1 MLVFSCLFN
10 AIQTSAYVGYADHVQ
25 KGHSGL
31 VGYLVY
37 LFAFNVARATFLAV
51 LLVVASGYCITRS
64 DLGPHKQHVVFVP
77 VTVLVTGLITDY
89 SFFALQSSPHADT
102 YDLSTMS
109 TLAASMWFVCSV
121 LNLAALILAWLY
133 IFEALGKEVAT
144 LEEDYKARTGKLE
157 EERRAE
163 AAAEAAAVAAMAG
176 HPGYAPLAPPGGVA
190 VGVPVAAPHTAAGD
204 VEAGG
209 PGGADNGETVADH
222 IAYNAKRT
230 LLSRFSAGVAAY
242 LVADIC
248 VLLLPA
254 FFNHVVQSTLQ
265 ALLFLCYLL
274 FTVVLLVLFRPQ
286 EASSY
291 LMVGFNEEDAE
302 EKGVNQLSTG
312 IAMAELGGHGPDDSD
327 EDEISR
333 LNRPSS
339 SAARPGGLG
348 GRGGSSGAL
357 AGGGAAGSSSG
368 GGAATIVGARGAA
381 KAEAKAAKAAVKAAK
396 KAGKDDD
403 RYRQLPSLA
412 TTSADIR
419 NYYAGGQ
426 AAGAAAAN
434 GASDG
439 AASGLPVSTLAAGTL
454 PPPPSY
460 GAAVALPPPP
470 PPAAGAARG
479 GGRQS
484 RTYVPQPAAPS
495 GPFTLG
501 GEEDEDE
508 AVTASRPLTGGGKGQ
523 YQD

>member
-1 MLVFSCLFN
+1 MLIASCLFN

-25 KGHSGL
+25 RGHSGL

-37 LFAFNVARATFLAV
+37 LFFFNVARATFLAV

-64 DLGPHKQHVVFVP
+64 DLGPHRQHVVFVP

-89 SFFALQSSPHADT
+89 SFFALQSSPNADT

-133 IFEALGKEVAT
+133 IFEALGKEVTA
-144 LEEDYKARTGKLE
+144 LDEDYKARTGRLE

-176 HPGYAPLAPPGGVA
+176 HPGYAALAPPGGVA
-190 VGVPVAAPHTAAGD
+190 VGLPVVAPHTAAAD

-209 PGGADNGETVADH
+209 PGGGHEGETVADH

-265 ALLFLCYLL
+265 ALLFLCYLV
-274 FTVVLLVLFRPQ
+274 FTLVLLVLFRPQ

-291 LMVGFNEEDAE
+291 LMVGFSEEDAE

-312 IAMAELGGHGPDDSD
+312 IAMSELGGHGPDDSD
-327 EDEISR
+327 DDEISR
-333 LNRPSS
+333 LNRPGSS
-339 SAARPGGLG
+339 ARPGAGAAAAGTGLA
-348 GRGGSSGAL
+348 GRGG
-357 AGGGAAGSSSG
+357 GGSSG
-368 GGAATIVGARGAA
+368 GGAIVGSRGAA

-403 RYRQLPSLA
+403 RYRQLPALA

-419 NYYAGGQ
+419 NYYAGQG
-426 AAGAAAAN
+426 AGGAGAAAGN
-434 GASDG
+434 GAGDG
-439 AASGLPVSTLAAGTL
+439 GSGLPVSTLAAGTL

-470 PPAAGAARG
+470 APAGAQR
-479 GGRQS
+479 GRQP

-495 GPFTLG
+495 GPFTLD

-508 AVTASRPLTGGGKGQ
+508 AATATRPLTGAGKGQ